1 MLPVWEA
8 AAMTSV
14 KLLEAVAP
22 AEFTVT
28 VGTYVPCGA
37 EALAVNAS
45 EPEGLVSDA
54 EYFT

>member
-1 MLPVWEA
+1 MLPVCKA
-8 AAMTSV
+8 AVMTSV

-22 AEFTVT
+22 AEFNVT

>member
-8 AAMTSV
+8 AVMTSV

-22 AEFTVT
+22 AEFTFT

-45 EPEGLVSDA
+45 ESEGLVSDA

>member
-1 MLPVWEA
+1 
-8 AAMTSV
+8 MTSV

-28 VGTYVPCGA
+28 VGIYVPCRA

>member
-1 MLPVWEA
+1 
-8 AAMTSV
+8 MTGV
-14 KLLEAVAP
+14 NLLEAVAP

-37 EALAVNAS
+37 QALAVNAS
-45 EPEGLVSDA
+45 EPEGLVSDT